1 METKRNREALARMT
15 PEQRAA
21 VEAIKA
27 KHRTPE
33 YREEEAK
40 VREEVRKEFPPLEA
54 DETIAGIAAALKVER
69 ERSGM
74 SLADLQEK
82 TGIDR
87 ATLSR
92 IENGKVPNPTYS
104 TLKAFAK
111 AMGFRVVIKLERA
124 ETGAQADPRAN
135 DRESRQRGNSG

>member
-1 METKRNREALARMT
+1 MGPRL
-15 PEQRAA
+15 
-21 VEAIKA
+21 
-27 KHRTPE
+27 
-33 YREEEAK
+33 
-40 VREEVRKEFPPLEA
+40 
-54 DETIAGIAAALKVER
+54 
-69 ERSGM
+69 

-111 AMGFRVVIKLERA
+111 APGCRVVIELERA
-124 ETGAQADPRAN
+124 EATGRAI
-135 DRESRQRGNSG
+135 

>member
-1 METKRNREALARMT
+1 METKRNREALAKMT

-27 KHRTPE
+27 KHKTPE
-33 YREEEAK
+33 YRAEEVK
-40 VREEVRKEFPPLEA
+40 LREEVRKEFPPIET
-54 DETIAGIAAALKVER
+54 DETIAGLAAAFKIER
-69 ERSGM
+69 ERAGL
-74 SLADLQEK
+74 SLTDLQEK

-104 TLKAFAK
+104 TLAAY
-111 AMGFRVVIKLERA
+111 AQALGCRVTVELERTA
-124 ETGAQADPRAN
+124 H
-135 DRESRQRGNSG
+135 S